1 MRTKEYKDPVSGTES
16 GIIIIAH
23 GLFRCLKNLPLGP
36 ADFAERATLSKQT
49 QLQFIAGALL

>member
-49 QLQFIAGALL
+49 QLQL